1 SYDISLLRGVF
12 HGGLD
17 FVFKIPLHLVG
28 CSDESSSSSTI
39 GALLDWTSPPRERD
53 IDEVFSLGGKHDA
66 QASSSHL
73 AHDPLR
79 LSTRATPTH
88 STEPE
93 AAPPSQSVSPYP
105 YAFDQ
110 VIGGDSV
117 CSIQRR
123 LLDQWG
129 ERPPAYEVLQ
139 RSLYEAQDR
148 FELKLLWGTKDEIQ
162 SIPPFKWFSLLLV
175 PVPNSSRVVPMFGT
189 SILHGYCNCD
199 PFARTKG
206 SFCGNLH
213 EQSSFFDGFSAS
225 HSCSFHTSGY
235 LVPNRRP
242 FLISSII
249 ELAISVASIV
259 QVREE
264 GWTSGMRE
272 SGSIDKKK
280 KSSPLEPGKVILNEF
295 PSNSQ
300 PTYSIHS
307 HKDYN
312 TQKTP
317 YLRSGMSDTSGER
330 GEETQAKL
338 GLGY

>member
-1 SYDISLLRGVF
+1 MV
-12 HGGLD
+12 GLD
-17 FVFKIPLHLVG
+17 FVFKIPFIWSVG
-28 CSDESSSSSTI
+28 SDESSSSSTI

-53 IDEVFSLGGKHDA
+53 IDETDA
-66 QASSSHL
+66 
-73 AHDPLR
+73 R
-79 LSTRATPTH
+79 LPAAGEPAPSDSRQEPTPTH

-175 PVPNSSRVVPMFGT
+175 PVPNSSPGT
-189 SILHGYCNCD
+189 CNCD

-235 LVPNRRP
+235 LVPIVAR

-272 SGSIDKKK
+272 SGSIDKK
-280 KSSPLEPGKVILNEF
+280 
-295 PSNSQ
+295 
-300 PTYSIHS
+300 
-307 HKDYN
+307 
-312 TQKTP
+312 
-317 YLRSGMSDTSGER
+317 
-330 GEETQAKL
+330 EE
-338 GLGY
+338 